1 MDTFSCPGSIITYT
15 CVVNSSSNNVIT
27 LWSGS
32 AFQCSTPGI
41 NQIVLVQRAGGT
53 LVPFIPIS
61 CGSLS
66 AMTTDVTS
74 SCYTSV
80 LTIPAVQALNGTTVM
95 CMESIS
101 STVVGSDTVKIISEY
116 LCTH

>member
-1 MDTFSCPGSIITYT
+1 M
-15 CVVNSSSNNVIT
+15 IT

-32 AFQCSTPGI
+32 ALQCPPT
-41 NQIVLVQRAGGT
+41 NQISLLQRAGGVLST
-53 LVPFIPIS
+53 FTPIS

-66 AMTTDVTS
+66 AVTTAVNS

-95 CMESIS
+95 CSDGTTG
-101 STVVGSDTVKIISEY
+101 TVVGSDTVKIVGGLKVAS
-116 LCTH
+116 